1 MQANGTQGAHD
12 VPTGF
17 RIQSSG
23 PITGP
28 LWPRASE
35 RQLLVRDRCAAV
47 TLAAKS
53 STVPGSVIEVIH
65 VDTGEVVFC
74 KPGAALRALDA
85 FA

>member
-1 MQANGTQGAHD
+1 MQATHIQGGHG

-23 PITGP
+23 PIQGP

-35 RQLLVRDRCAAV
+35 RQLVVRDRGAAI

-53 STVPGSVIEVIH
+53 RTVDGSEIEVVH
-65 VDTGEVVFC
+65 LDSGEVVFR
-74 KPGAALRALDA
+74 KPGGAGQAMDA

>member
-23 PITGP
+23 PISGP

-53 STVPGSVIEVIH
+53 STVPGSVIEVVH
-65 VDTGEVVFC
+65 VGSGEVVFR
-74 KPGAALRALDA
+74 KPGASARVVDA

>member
-1 MQANGTQGAHD
+1 MHANVTQGAHD

-17 RIQSSG
+17 RIQSTG
-23 PITGP
+23 PISGP

-35 RQLLVRDRCAAV
+35 RQLLVRDRCAAI

-65 VDTGEVVFC
+65 VDSGEVVFC
-74 KPGAALRALDA
+74 KPGATARAMDA